1 MNDFLS
7 DYMKK
12 EKDKYLS
19 MLANAKTEAELESIA
34 MSIPEPF
41 RMEVLMAFMDGL
53 TGGGSMYPPF
63 EINPYRSID
72 SMLSDL
78 RSHGNVGKKWAAGEW
93 GQAGD
98 LGYYHEKGDLLKDWL
113 RLLKMLKTLE
123 SEVYRTTYS
132 IRLITDLSGDHISN
146 SSYLLEVSGP
156 SIVLHTN
163 NYYYGEMGFGIKVK
177 VETESNKKVV
187 LKQLIEDIESMVQNL
202 THQYFS
208 WNQSNYDCPSSELEQ
223 IYHECCEVANKS

>member
-53 TGGGSMYPPF
+53 TGGGSMYPSF
-63 EINPYRSID
+63 EIKPYYSID

-78 RSHGNVGKKWAAGEW
+78 KSHGNVGKKWEAKEW

-98 LGYYHEKGDLLKDWL
+98 LAYYQEKGELLKDWL
-113 RLLKMLKTLE
+113 RLIKMLKTLE
-123 SEVYRTTYS
+123 SQVDKSVYS
-132 IRLITDLSGDHISN
+132 ISLVTDIYGDHISN
-146 SSYLLEVSGP
+146 STYLLELAGTSL
-156 SIVLHTN
+156 ILHTN
-163 NYYYGEMGFGIKVK
+163 CYYYGNYGKVK
-177 VETESNKKVV
+177 VEAEYNKKAV
-187 LKQLIEDIESMVQNL
+187 LNQLAEDTESMVQSL
-202 THQYFS
+202 VHQYFS
-208 WNQSNYDCPSSELEQ
+208 WNQTNYDCPSGDLQQ
-223 IYHECCEVANKS
+223 IYSECTDVAHRQ